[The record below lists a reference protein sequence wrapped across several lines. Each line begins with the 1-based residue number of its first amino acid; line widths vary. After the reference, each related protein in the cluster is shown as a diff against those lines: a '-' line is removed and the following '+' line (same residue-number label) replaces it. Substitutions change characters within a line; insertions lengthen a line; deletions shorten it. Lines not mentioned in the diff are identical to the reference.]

1 MLFGKKKSYSAS
13 EQSTIS
19 KLSIFNPEKIKTIAQ
34 PLTKQYIV
42 NVGGSE
48 VIYSSAKD
56 AFVLIKF
63 GCGCVIQT
71 LDRIEAFI
79 DWYRALP
86 DSGVFSAMYNPLYPE
101 ANTTR
106 IKDGPEASLG
116 GFISYVLSPEIKT
129 IFIGTVVKPIV
140 CDLKDKKEITRI
152 MENMWIDEN
161 KHKKSILELRSK
173 KRRIYASL
181 TSRLGGLQ
189 VSSSMIYNPDTGDD
203 EFVFIKR
210 KQSIMLGPFFEQPT
224 KVYNKYA
231 YHELVSNG
239 KKKYKSYGFLNIGNL
254 MGKMGRGAGDITK
267 GSPIEILVLKK
278 ETIDIVKSRKDF
290 EEMGR
295 DTRLSNVLKGLAGT
309 GIPCSLNVIWEPIN
323 LSDFKERLH
332 RDDKYSQMKS
342 RDRQVTESDNMQ
354 MGMKYSGV
362 SRTIV
367 SPLQDQGFMG
377 QTYRTQYLWRG
388 LQRGLFNANML
399 LIISSEGDTFEDA
412 THQLEINLHTAVG
425 VVRASFDTV
434 MVEIVEPEEALKA
447 LYLLTP
453 SNFEKEDDGLVHDTI
468 VNNEILSIFGHLP
481 DFPLPADIDIIKF
494 PDLQGRLTRRN
505 LGLDKSNPIYFARA
519 VQDFKHVAAVGL
531 DAINDPRL
539 IGVISGKIGSG
550 KTNTM
555 IRILKETLDGD
566 ELGSFS
572 DVLILDR
579 HGEYHKLCSI
589 TDAEVFV
596 VPLWSSEVIYKVNI
610 LESVEGRSIGQA
622 VEDAAA
628 LFKHTMVQIGPIME
642 SVCREALHD
651 LYKKHGWTGN
661 EIYTR
666 ADSRSI
672 PTCRDLLDHLKH
684 GRYWEERKREG
695 MKAETSQR
703 YREAMYSLVSRLEK
717 IMAAQ
722 GENIF
727 CPENGRS
734 TISPAVMFS
743 KNVIIQFMF
752 GKYNPIDDDA
762 KNFVSLMFIQHLWNY
777 RQVNA
782 IKLPDDKY
790 DRKKFYGCNP
800 DTQREIIRKAMQK
813 HMCAAAFKNGIATQD
828 DEFIVDIQ
836 DGTVIGKGTIERQV
850 SNNNEIDAKDF
861 GEGFTVSAFQLEDK
875 DKDKDKTNSFSSPNL
890 DPFKDIQQNST
901 SISTEMVEIT
911 CTSSVERIIGAP
923 IKIHTLVIEEAH
935 NIAQDRS
942 DDFSNSI
949 SLISQ
954 ILSEIRKFG
963 EGIWIIDQLPEL
975 LDERVLKLANNL
987 IVHKTDEDYA
997 VAKLAA
1003 TLGILEEPQM
1013 YEFLKVLSPGMALL
1027 KLNSSQAAYPIE
1039 VCYPRL
1045 KRPELTESELIE
1057 LGKRFRDICRED
1069 EKNFKIPVFQMD
1081 QQVYDSK
1088 DMQERSFK
1096 SILSYAIKAE
1106 SKISNPKFALL
1117 SIAAYNEYFASPKTK
1132 SELLMEYKKL
1142 WGRDLDE
1149 MQMSELMEM
1158 GLLTEKT
1165 EKTTGGND
1173 DEKNNDTVYI
1183 LTDKG
1188 KQVIASSTN
1197 LFSALLYHYYD
1208 KKREAELEIK
1218 AGVKTDTSTAVNV
1231 VNVEIKTE
1239 EEDPELIFSHLIG
1252 NVSDKSKS
1260 KSMNDKLSKNKI
1272 KPDSKDNQQNKKECQ
1287 LSHQPP
1293 FAFIVTGTK
1302 TVGVLSKIDALDI
1315 VIDRLRNNSVDEVI
1329 IINEGELIKSLN
1341 LDELKISGL
1350 RVLSKT
1356 ELIDLVER
1364 EKL

>member
-1 MLFGKKKSYSAS
+1 LLFRNEGVLS
-13 EQSTIS
+13 S
-19 KLSIFNPEKIKTIAQ
+19 KTNIFKPEKVKTIGQ
-34 PLTKQYIV
+34 PATKPYIV
-42 NVGGSE
+42 DAAGSE
-48 VIYSSAKD
+48 VINSNAKD
-56 AFVLIKF
+56 AFVLVKF
-63 GCGCVIQT
+63 GRGCTMQT
-71 LDRIEAFI
+71 IDRIEAFI

-86 DSGVFSAMYNPLYPE
+86 DSGVFSALYNPLYPE
-101 ANTTR
+101 ANTTKE
-106 IKDGPEASLG
+106 KDGPEASVG

-129 IFIGTVVKPIV
+129 IFLGTVVKPIV
-140 CDLKDKKEITRI
+140 CDIKDKKEIDRT
-152 MENMWIDEN
+152 MENMWIDE
-161 KHKKSILELRSK
+161 KRHERSILELRSK
-173 KRRIYASL
+173 KRRVYASL

-189 VSSSMIYNPDTGDD
+189 VSPSMVYNPDTGVD

-210 KQSIMLGPFFEQPT
+210 KQNIMLGPFFEQPA
-224 KVYNKYA
+224 KAYNKYT
-231 YHELVSNG
+231 YHELECGG
-239 KKKYKSYGFLNIGNL
+239 KKRVRSYGFLNISNL
-254 MGKMGRGAGDITK
+254 MGKMGRGAGDIMK

-278 ETIDIVKSRKDF
+278 ETIDIAKSRKDF
-290 EEMGR
+290 DQMDR

-309 GIPCSLNVIWEPIN
+309 GISCSLNVIWEPVM
-323 LSDFKERLH
+323 LKDFKERLH

-342 RDRQVTESDNMQ
+342 RDRQVVEMDNMKI
-354 MGMKYSGV
+354 GMKYSGM

-388 LQRGLFNANML
+388 LQRGLFNANVLMAVA
-399 LIISSEGDTFEDA
+399 SEGDTLSESM
-412 THQLEINLHTAVG
+412 HQLETNLHTAIG

-434 MVEIVEPEEALKA
+434 MVEIVEPEDALQA
-447 LYLLTP
+447 LCLLTP
-453 SNFEKEDDGLVHDTI
+453 ANFEKEDDGLVHDTI

-481 DFPLPADIDIIKF
+481 DFPLPADVDIIKF
-494 PDLQGRLTRRN
+494 PDIQGRLTRRN
-505 LGLDKSNPIYFARA
+505 LGLDKSNLIYFARA
-519 VQDFKHVAAVGL
+519 VQDFKHVSAVGI

-566 ELGSFS
+566 ELGPFS

-589 TDAEVFV
+589 TDTEVFV
-596 VPLWSSEVIYKVNI
+596 APLWSNEVIFQVNI
-610 LESVEGRSIGQA
+610 IESVEGRSIGQA

-651 LYKKHGWTGN
+651 LYKKHGWNVN

-703 YREAMYSLVSRLEK
+703 YREATYSLVSRLEK

-722 GENIF
+722 GEKIF

-734 TISPAVMFS
+734 TVPPAVMFS

-752 GKYNPIDDDA
+752 GKHNPIDDDA
-762 KNFVSLMFIQHLWNY
+762 KNFVSLMFIQHLWNF
-777 RQVNA
+777 RQVNS

-800 DTQREIIRKAMQK
+800 DAQREIIRKAMQK
-813 HMCAAAFKNGIATQD
+813 HMCEASYKNGIVAKD
-828 DEFIVDIQ
+828 DDFIVEIQ
-836 DGTVIGKGTIERQV
+836 DGTVTGKGTVEREV
-850 SNNNEIDAKDF
+850 FNNNKIDAEDF
-861 GEGFTVSAFQLEDK
+861 GEGFAVSSFQLK
-875 DKDKDKTNSFSSPNL
+875 DKDKDNNFNFDEYNPL
-890 DPFKDIQQNST
+890 IDPQQKSKPT
-901 SISTEMVEIT
+901 STEMLEIT
-911 CTSSVERIIGAP
+911 CTSSAEHLIGAP
-923 IKIHTLVIEEAH
+923 VKIHTLVMEEAH
-935 NIAQDRS
+935 NIAQDRR
-942 DDFSNSI
+942 DEFSNSI

-1045 KRPELTESELIE
+1045 KRPELTEKEIIE

-1081 QQVYDSK
+1081 KQVYDSK
-1088 DMQERSFK
+1088 DMLERSLK
-1096 SILSYAIKAE
+1096 SILSYALKAE

-1132 SELLMEYKKL
+1132 SELLIEYKKL

-1149 MQMSELMEM
+1149 MQMSEIMEM
-1158 GLLTEKT
+1158 GLLTEKI
-1165 EKTTGGND
+1165 EKTTGG
-1173 DEKNNDTVYI
+1173 DEKINDAVYV
-1183 LTDKG
+1183 LTEKG
-1188 KQVIASSTN
+1188 KQVIASSAH
-1197 LFSALLYHYYD
+1197 LFQAPLYHYYD
-1208 KKREAELEIK
+1208 KKREADRLNP
-1218 AGVKTDTSTAVNV
+1218 VNV
-1231 VNVEIKTE
+1231 KD
-1239 EEDPELIFSHLIG
+1239 EDQSEVIFSNLIAG
-1252 NVSDKSKS
+1252 ISDKNKNKSKS
-1260 KSMNDKLSKNKI
+1260 K
-1272 KPDSKDNQQNKKECQ
+1272 QQNKKECL
-1287 LSHQPP
+1287 LSHRPP
-1293 FAFIVTGTK
+1293 FAFMVSCPK
-1302 TVGVLSKIDALDI
+1302 TVGIISKIDALDTI
-1315 VIDRLRNNSVDEVI
+1315 IDMLRNKSIDEVI
-1329 IINEGELIKSLN
+1329 IINDSEMIKSSNLKELI
-1341 LDELKISGL
+1341 IPGL
-1350 RVLSKT
+1350 HVLSKN
-1356 ELIDLVER
+1356 ELIDLIDR
-1364 EKL
+1364 DKL

>member
-1 MLFGKKKSYSAS
+1 MLFGKKRGAQAS
-13 EQSTIS
+13 EQSSTS
-19 KLSIFNPEKIKTIAQ
+19 KLSIFNPEKIKMMEQ
-34 PLTKQYIV
+34 PLTKRFIV
-42 NVGGSE
+42 DAAGSE
-48 VIYSSAKD
+48 VIYSSSKD
-56 AFVLIKF
+56 AFVLIKV
-63 GCGCVIQT
+63 GRGCVIQT
-71 LDRIEAFI
+71 IDRIEAFI

-129 IFIGTVVKPIV
+129 IFLGTVVKPIV
-140 CDLKDKKEITRI
+140 CDLKNKKETARI
-152 MENMWIDEN
+152 MENMWIDEK
-161 KHKKSILELRSK
+161 KHEKSIIELRSK
-173 KRRIYASL
+173 KRRIYTSI

-189 VSSSMIYNPDTGDD
+189 VSPSMVYNSDTGVD

-210 KQSIMLGPFFEQPT
+210 KQSIMLGPFFEEPT
-224 KVYNKYA
+224 KILNKYA
-231 YHELVSNG
+231 YHELESGG
-239 KKKYKSYGFLNIGNL
+239 KKRIRAYGFLNIGNL
-254 MGKMGRGAGDITK
+254 MGKMGRGSGDITK

-278 ETIDIVKSRKDF
+278 ETIDIAKSRKDF

-309 GIPCSLNVIWEPIN
+309 GISCSLNVIWEPIN
-323 LSDFKERLH
+323 LNDFKERLH

-354 MGMKYSGV
+354 MGPKYSGV

-367 SPLQDQGFMG
+367 SPLQDQGFLG

-388 LQRGLFNANML
+388 LQRGLFNANVL
-399 LIISSEGDTFEDA
+399 LAVASEGDTFEEA
-412 THQLEINLHTAVG
+412 TRQLEVNLHTAVG
-425 VVRASFDTV
+425 VVRGSFDTV
-434 MVEIVEPEEALKA
+434 MVEIVEPEEALQA

-519 VQDFKHVAAVGL
+519 VQDFKHVSTVAI

-539 IGVISGKIGSG
+539 IGVICGKIGSG

-555 IRILKETLDGD
+555 KRILKETLDGD
-566 ELGSFS
+566 ELGPFS

-579 HGEYHKLCSI
+579 HGEYHKLCSA
-589 TDAEVFV
+589 TDTEVFV
-596 VPLWSSEVIYKVNI
+596 VPLWSSEVIFKINV

-651 LYKKHGWTGN
+651 LYKKHGWTVN

-734 TISPAVMFS
+734 TVPPAVMFS

-790 DRKKFYGCNP
+790 DRKKYYGINP

-813 HMCAAAFKNGIATQD
+813 HMCAASFKNGIAAQVD
-828 DEFIVDIQ
+828 DFIVEIK
-836 DGTVIGKGTIERQV
+836 DGTVIGKGTIECQV
-850 SNNNEIDAKDF
+850 SNDNKIDAKEF
-861 GEGFTVSAFQLEDK
+861 GEGFTVSAFQLKIKEEDK
-875 DKDKDKTNSFSSPNL
+875 LSSSKNSPL
-890 DPFKDIQQNST
+890 DELPQTQNSNPA
-901 SISTEMVEIT
+901 STEMVEVT
-911 CTSSVERIIGAP
+911 CTSSVERLIGAP
-923 IKIHTLVIEEAH
+923 MKIHTLVIEEAH

-942 DDFSNSI
+942 DEFSNSI

-1045 KRPELTESELIE
+1045 KRPELTEQEIID

-1088 DMQERSFK
+1088 DMRERSFK
-1096 SILSYAIKAE
+1096 SILSYAVNADI
-1106 SKISNPKFALL
+1106 KISNPKFALL
-1117 SIAAYNEYFASPKTK
+1117 SIAAHNEYFASPKTK

-1142 WGRDLDE
+1142 WGRDFDE
-1149 MQMSELMEM
+1149 MQMNELMEM
-1158 GLLTEKT
+1158 GLLIENT
-1165 EKTTGGND
+1165 EKTTDSN
-1173 DEKNNDTVYI
+1173 DEKKNDTVYV

-1188 KQVIASSTN
+1188 KQAIASSVY

-1208 KKREAELEIK
+1208 KKREAEVETE
-1218 AGVKTDTSTAVNV
+1218 AGVKAEVEPKTDTSTAVNV
-1231 VNVEIKTE
+1231 EIKPG
-1239 EEDPELIFSHLIG
+1239 EEDAELIFTNLIG
-1252 NVSDKSKS
+1252 NVSGKSK
-1260 KSMNDKLSKNKI
+1260 NDNLSKNKI
-1272 KPDSKDNQQNKKECQ
+1272 KSESNQQSKKECQ

-1293 FAFIVTGTK
+1293 FAFIVTCSK
-1302 TVGVLSKIDALDI
+1302 TIGVLSKIDALDT
-1315 VIDRLRNNSVDEVI
+1315 VIDRLRNKSMDEVI
-1329 IINEGELIKSLN
+1329 IINEGEMVKSMN
-1341 LDELKISGL
+1341 LHDLKIPGL

-1356 ELIDLVER
+1356 ELIDLVEM

>member
-1 MLFGKKKSYSAS
+1 MLFTKESVLS
-13 EQSTIS
+13 S
-19 KLSIFNPEKIKTIAQ
+19 KTNIFKPEKVKTIEQ
-34 PLTKQYIV
+34 PMTKPYIV
-42 NVGGSE
+42 DAAGSE

-56 AFVLIKF
+56 AFVLVKF
-63 GCGCVIQT
+63 GRGCTMQT
-71 LDRIEAFI
+71 IDRVDAFI

-86 DSGVFSAMYNPLYPE
+86 DSGVFSALYNPLYPE
-101 ANTTR
+101 ANTTKE
-106 IKDGPEASLG
+106 KDGPEASVG

-129 IFIGTVVKPIV
+129 IFLGTVVKPIV
-140 CDLKDKKEITRI
+140 CDIKDKKEIDRT
-152 MENMWIDEN
+152 MENMWIDE
-161 KHKKSILELRSK
+161 KRHERSILELRSK
-173 KRRIYASL
+173 KRRVYASL

-189 VSSSMIYNPDTGDD
+189 VSPSMVYNPDTGVD

-210 KQSIMLGPFFEQPT
+210 KQNIMLGPFFEQPT
-224 KVYNKYA
+224 KAYHKYA
-231 YHELVSNG
+231 YHEFEYGG
-239 KKKYKSYGFLNIGNL
+239 KKRVRSYGFLNIGNL
-254 MGKMGRGAGDITK
+254 MGKMGRGAGDVIK

-278 ETIDIVKSRKDF
+278 ETIDIAKSRKDF
-290 EEMGR
+290 DQMDR
-295 DTRLSNVLKGLAGT
+295 DTRLSNMLKGLAGT
-309 GIPCSLNVIWEPIN
+309 GIPCSLNVIWEPIM
-323 LSDFKERLH
+323 LEDFKERLH

-342 RDRQVTESDNMQ
+342 RDRQVVEMDNMRI
-354 MGMKYSGV
+354 GMKYSGM

-388 LQRGLFNANML
+388 LQRGLFNANVIL
-399 LIISSEGDTFEDA
+399 AIASEGDTLSESVR
-412 THQLEINLHTAVG
+412 QLEINLHTAIG

-434 MVEIVEPEEALKA
+434 MIEIVEPEDALQA
-447 LYLLTP
+447 LCLLTP
-453 SNFEKEDDGLVHDTI
+453 ANFEKEDDGLVHDTI

-481 DFPLPADIDIIKF
+481 DFPLPADVDIIKF
-494 PDLQGRLTRRN
+494 PDIQGRLTRRN
-505 LGLDKSNPIYFARA
+505 LGLDKSNLIYFARA
-519 VQDFKHVAAVGL
+519 VQDFKHVSAVGI

-566 ELGSFS
+566 ELGPFS

-589 TDAEVFV
+589 TDTEVFV
-596 VPLWSSEVIYKVNI
+596 APLWSSEVIFQVNI
-610 LESVEGRSIGQA
+610 IESVEGRSIGQA

-651 LYKKHGWTGN
+651 LYKKHGWNVN

-703 YREAMYSLVSRLEK
+703 YREATYSLVSRLEK

-722 GENIF
+722 GEKIF

-734 TISPAVMFS
+734 TVPPAVMFS

-752 GKYNPIDDDA
+752 GKHNPIDDDA
-762 KNFVSLMFIQHLWNY
+762 KNFVSLMFIQHLWNF

-800 DTQREIIRKAMQK
+800 DAQREIIRKAMQK
-813 HMCAAAFKNGIATQD
+813 YMCEASYKNGIVAHD
-828 DEFIVDIQ
+828 DDFIVEIQ
-836 DGTVIGKGTIERQV
+836 DGTVTGKGTVEREV
-850 SNNNEIDAKDF
+850 SNNNKIDAEDF
-861 GEGFTVSAFQLEDK
+861 GEGFAVSSFQLRDK
-875 DKDKDKTNSFSSPNL
+875 DNNFDEYNPL
-890 DPFKDIQQNST
+890 IDPQQKSK
-901 SISTEMVEIT
+901 STEMLEIT
-911 CTSSVERIIGAP
+911 CTSSAERLIGAP
-923 IKIHTLVIEEAH
+923 VKIHTLVMEEAH
-935 NIAQDRS
+935 NIAQDRR
-942 DDFSNSI
+942 DEFSNSI

-1045 KRPELTESELIE
+1045 KRPELTEQEIIE
-1057 LGKRFRDICRED
+1057 LGKRLRDICRED

-1081 QQVYDSK
+1081 KQIYDSK
-1088 DMQERSFK
+1088 DMLERSLK
-1096 SILSYAIKAE
+1096 SILSYAVKAE

-1132 SELLMEYKKL
+1132 SELLNEYKKL

-1149 MQMSELMEM
+1149 MQMSEIMEM
-1158 GLLTEKT
+1158 GLLTEKI
-1165 EKTTGGND
+1165 EKTTGC
-1173 DEKNNDTVYI
+1173 DEKINDAMYV
-1183 LTDKG
+1183 LTEKG
-1188 KQVIASSTN
+1188 KQVIASSAH
-1197 LFSALLYHYYD
+1197 LFQAPLYHYYD
-1208 KKREAELEIK
+1208 KKREADTLN
-1218 AGVKTDTSTAVNV
+1218 AVHVKD
-1231 VNVEIKTE
+1231 
-1239 EEDPELIFSHLIG
+1239 EDQSEVIFSNLIAG
-1252 NVSDKSKS
+1252 ISDKNKS
-1260 KSMNDKLSKNKI
+1260 K
-1272 KPDSKDNQQNKKECQ
+1272 QQNKKECL
-1287 LSHQPP
+1287 LSHRPP
-1293 FAFIVTGTK
+1293 FAFMVSGPK
-1302 TVGVLSKIDALDI
+1302 TVGILSKIDSLDTI
-1315 VIDRLRNNSVDEVI
+1315 IDMLRNKSIDEAI
-1329 IINEGELIKSLN
+1329 IINDSEMFDSSNLKELI
-1341 LDELKISGL
+1341 IPGL
-1350 RVLSKT
+1350 HVLSKT
-1356 ELIDLVER
+1356 ELIDLIDR
-1364 EKL
+1364 DKL

>member
-1 MLFGKKKSYSAS
+1 MLFRKEGVLS
-13 EQSTIS
+13 S
-19 KLSIFNPEKIKTIAQ
+19 KTNIFKPEKVKTIEQ
-34 PLTKQYIV
+34 PMTKPYIV
-42 NVGGSE
+42 DAAGSE

-56 AFVLIKF
+56 ASVLVKF
-63 GCGCVIQT
+63 GCGCTLQT
-71 LDRIEAFI
+71 IDRVDAFI

-86 DSGVFSAMYNPLYPE
+86 DSGVFSALYNPLYPE
-101 ANTTR
+101 ANTTKE
-106 IKDGPEASLG
+106 KDGPEASVG

-129 IFIGTVVKPIV
+129 IFLGTVVKPIV
-140 CDLKDKKEITRI
+140 CDIKDKKEIDRT
-152 MENMWIDEN
+152 MENMWIDE
-161 KHKKSILELRSK
+161 KRHERSILELRSK

-189 VSSSMIYNPDTGDD
+189 VSPSMVYNPDTGVD

-210 KQSIMLGPFFEQPT
+210 KQNIMLGPFFEQPT
-224 KVYNKYA
+224 KAYNKYA
-231 YHELVSNG
+231 YHEFEYGG
-239 KKKYKSYGFLNIGNL
+239 KKRVRSYGFLNIGNL
-254 MGKMGRGAGDITK
+254 MGKMGRGAGDVIK

-278 ETIDIVKSRKDF
+278 ETIDIAKSRKDF
-290 EEMGR
+290 DQMDR

-309 GIPCSLNVIWEPIN
+309 GISCSLNVIWEPIV
-323 LSDFKERLH
+323 LKDFKERLH

-342 RDRQVTESDNMQ
+342 RDRQVVEMDNMRI
-354 MGMKYSGV
+354 GMKYSGM

-388 LQRGLFNANML
+388 LQRGLFNANVIL
-399 LIISSEGDTFEDA
+399 AIASEGDTLEESMR
-412 THQLEINLHTAVG
+412 QLETNLHTAIG

-434 MVEIVEPEEALKA
+434 MIEIVEPEDALQA
-447 LYLLTP
+447 LCLLTP
-453 SNFEKEDDGLVHDTI
+453 ANFEKEDDGLVHDTI

-481 DFPLPADIDIIKF
+481 DFPLPADVDIIKF
-494 PDLQGRLTRRN
+494 PDIQGRLTRRN
-505 LGLDKSNPIYFARA
+505 LGLDKSNLIYFARA
-519 VQDFKHVAAVGL
+519 VQDFKHVSAVGI

-566 ELGSFS
+566 ELGPFS

-589 TDAEVFV
+589 TDTEVFV
-596 VPLWSSEVIYKVNI
+596 APLWSNEVIFQVNI
-610 LESVEGRSIGQA
+610 IESVEGRSIGQA

-651 LYKKHGWTGN
+651 LYKKHGWNVN

-703 YREAMYSLVSRLEK
+703 YREATYSLVSRLEK

-722 GENIF
+722 GEKIF

-734 TISPAVMFS
+734 TVPPAVMFS

-752 GKYNPIDDDA
+752 GKHNPIDDDA
-762 KNFVSLMFIQHLWNY
+762 KNFVSLMFIQHLWNF

-800 DTQREIIRKAMQK
+800 DAQREIIRKAMQK
-813 HMCAAAFKNGIATQD
+813 HMCEASYKNGIVAQD
-828 DEFIVDIQ
+828 DDFIVEIQ
-836 DGTVIGKGTIERQV
+836 DGTVTGKGTVEREV
-850 SNNNEIDAKDF
+850 SNKIDSKDF
-861 GEGFTVSAFQLEDK
+861 GEGFAVSSFQLK
-875 DKDKDKTNSFSSPNL
+875 DKDNNFDEYNPL
-890 DPFKDIQQNST
+890 IDPQQKSK
-901 SISTEMVEIT
+901 STEMLEIT
-911 CTSSVERIIGAP
+911 CTSSAERLIGAP
-923 IKIHTLVIEEAH
+923 VKIHTLVMEEAH
-935 NIAQDRS
+935 NIAQDRR
-942 DDFSNSI
+942 DEFSNSI

-1045 KRPELTESELIE
+1045 KRPELTEQEIIE

-1081 QQVYDSK
+1081 KQIYDSK
-1088 DMQERSFK
+1088 DMLERSLK
-1096 SILSYAIKAE
+1096 SILSYAVKAE

-1132 SELLMEYKKL
+1132 SELLIEYKKL

-1149 MQMSELMEM
+1149 MQMSEIMEM
-1158 GLLTEKT
+1158 GLLTEKI
-1165 EKTTGGND
+1165 EKTTGG
-1173 DEKNNDTVYI
+1173 DEKINDAVYV
-1183 LTDKG
+1183 LTEKG
-1188 KQVIASSTN
+1188 KQVIASSAH
-1197 LFSALLYHYYD
+1197 LFQAPLYHYYD
-1208 KKREAELEIK
+1208 KKREA
-1218 AGVKTDTSTAVNV
+1218 DTLNAVNV
-1231 VNVEIKTE
+1231 KD
-1239 EEDPELIFSHLIG
+1239 EDQSEVIFSNLIAG
-1252 NVSDKSKS
+1252 ISDKNKS
-1260 KSMNDKLSKNKI
+1260 K
-1272 KPDSKDNQQNKKECQ
+1272 QQNKKECL
-1287 LSHQPP
+1287 LSHRPP
-1293 FAFIVTGTK
+1293 FAFMVSGPK
-1302 TVGVLSKIDALDI
+1302 TVGILSKIDALDTI
-1315 VIDRLRNNSVDEVI
+1315 IDMLRNKSIDEVI
-1329 IINEGELIKSLN
+1329 IINDSEMIKSSNLKELI
-1341 LDELKISGL
+1341 IPGL
-1350 RVLSKT
+1350 HVLSKN
-1356 ELIDLVER
+1356 ELIDLIDR
-1364 EKL
+1364 DKL

>member
-1 MLFGKKKSYSAS
+1 MLFGKKKDAHAS
-13 EQSTIS
+13 EQIS
-19 KLSIFNPEKIKTIAQ
+19 KLSSFNPKKIKTIEQ
-34 PLTKQYIV
+34 PLTKPYIV
-42 NVGGSE
+42 DAAGSE

-56 AFVLIKF
+56 AFVLIKV
-63 GCGCVIQT
+63 GHGCVIQT
-71 LDRIEAFI
+71 IDRIESFI

-106 IKDGPEASLG
+106 IKDGPEASMG
-116 GFISYVLSPEIKT
+116 GFISYVLSPEIKA
-129 IFIGTVVKPIV
+129 IFLGTVVKPII
-140 CDLKDKKEITRI
+140 CDIKDKKETDRL
-152 MENMWIDEN
+152 MENMWIDEK
-161 KHKKSILELRSK
+161 KHEKSILELRSK

-189 VSSSMIYNPDTGDD
+189 VSPSMVYNPDTGVD
-203 EFVFIKR
+203 ELIFIRR
-210 KQSIMLGPFFEQPT
+210 KQSIMLGPFFEEQT
-224 KVYNKYA
+224 KILNKYA

-254 MGKMGRGAGDITK
+254 MGKMGRGSGDITK

-278 ETIDIVKSRKDF
+278 ETIDIAKSRKDF
-290 EEMGR
+290 EEMDR

-309 GIPCSLNVIWEPIN
+309 GIPCSLNVIWEPII

-342 RDRQVTESDNMQ
+342 RDRQVTESDNMKI
-354 MGMKYSGV
+354 GPKYSGV

-388 LQRGLFNANML
+388 LQRGLFNANVL
-399 LIISSEGDTFEDA
+399 LAVASEGDTLEESIR
-412 THQLEINLHTAVG
+412 QLENNLHIAVG
-425 VVRASFDTV
+425 VVRGSFDTV
-434 MVEIVEPEEALKA
+434 MIEIVEPEEALRA

-494 PDLQGRLTRRN
+494 PDIQGRLTRRN
-505 LGLDKSNPIYFARA
+505 LGLDKSNLIYFARA
-519 VQDFKHVAAVGL
+519 VQDFKHVSAVGI

-550 KTNTM
+550 KTNTA

-566 ELGSFS
+566 ELGPFS

-596 VPLWSSEVIYKVNI
+596 VPLWSSEVIFKVNI
-610 LESVEGRSIGQA
+610 IESVEGRSIGQA

-628 LFKHTMVQIGPIME
+628 LFKHTMIQIGPIME

-651 LYKKHGWTGN
+651 LYKKHGWAAN

-672 PTCRDLLDHLKH
+672 PTCRDLLDHVKH

-703 YREAMYSLVSRLEK
+703 YREATYSLISRLEK

-734 TISPAVMFS
+734 TVPPAVMFS

-752 GKYNPIDDDA
+752 GKHNPIDDDA

-790 DRKKFYGCNP
+790 DRKKYYGFNP
-800 DTQREIIRKAMQK
+800 DAQREIIRKAMQK
-813 HMCAAAFKNGIATQD
+813 HMCEASFKNGIAAHD
-828 DEFIVDIQ
+828 DDFIVEIQ
-836 DGTVIGKGTIERQV
+836 DGIVTGKGTIERQV
-850 SNNNEIDAKDF
+850 SNNNKIDAKDF
-861 GEGFTVSAFQLEDK
+861 GEGFDVSVFQLKIKDEDEDNLSPGK
-875 DKDKDKTNSFSSPNL
+875 KSPFIDISQTRNSNPV
-890 DPFKDIQQNST
+890 
-901 SISTEMVEIT
+901 STEMLEIT
-911 CTSSVERIIGAP
+911 CTSPVERIIGAP
-923 IKIHTLVIEEAH
+923 MKIHTLVIEEAH

-942 DDFSNSI
+942 DEFSNSI

-1045 KRPELTESELIE
+1045 KRPELTEQEIIE

-1088 DMQERSFK
+1088 DMKERSFK
-1096 SILSYAIKAE
+1096 SILSYAVKAE

-1132 SELLMEYKKL
+1132 SELLIEYKKL

-1158 GLLTEKT
+1158 GLLIEKI
-1165 EKTTGGND
+1165 EKPTGGND
-1173 DEKNNDTVYI
+1173 DEKNNDTIYV

-1188 KQVIASSTN
+1188 KQVIAGSVN
-1197 LFSALLYHYYD
+1197 LFSAFLYHYYD
-1208 KKREAELEIK
+1208 KKRDVE
-1218 AGVKTDTSTAVNV
+1218 VKTDTSTAVNV
-1231 VNVEIKTE
+1231 EIKTA
-1239 EEDPELIFSHLIG
+1239 EEDPELIFTHLIG

-1260 KSMNDKLSKNKI
+1260 RNDNLSKNKI
-1272 KPDSKDNQQNKKECQ
+1272 KPESNQQNKKEYQ

-1293 FAFIVTGTK
+1293 FAFIVTGSK

-1315 VIDRLRNNSVDEVI
+1315 VIDRLRNKSMDEVI
-1329 IINEGELIKSLN
+1329 IINDGEMIKSMN
-1341 LDELKISGL
+1341 LDELKIPGL
-1350 RVLSKT
+1350 RVLSKP
-1356 ELIDLVER
+1356 ELIDLVEK
-1364 EKL
+1364 EKS

>member
-1 MLFGKKKSYSAS
+1 MLFTKESVLS
-13 EQSTIS
+13 S
-19 KLSIFNPEKIKTIAQ
+19 KTNIFKPEKVKTIEQ
-34 PLTKQYIV
+34 PMTKPYIV
-42 NVGGSE
+42 DAAGSE

-56 AFVLIKF
+56 AFVLVKF
-63 GCGCVIQT
+63 GRGCTMQT
-71 LDRIEAFI
+71 IDRVDAFI

-86 DSGVFSAMYNPLYPE
+86 DSGVFSALYNPLYPE
-101 ANTTR
+101 ANTTKE
-106 IKDGPEASLG
+106 KDGPEASVG

-129 IFIGTVVKPIV
+129 IFLGTVVKPIV
-140 CDLKDKKEITRI
+140 CDIKDKKETDRT
-152 MENMWIDEN
+152 MENMWIDE
-161 KHKKSILELRSK
+161 KRHERSILELRSK
-173 KRRIYASL
+173 KRRVYASL

-189 VSSSMIYNPDTGDD
+189 VSPSMVYNPDTGVD

-210 KQSIMLGPFFEQPT
+210 KQNIMLGPFFEQPT
-224 KVYNKYA
+224 KAYNKYA
-231 YHELVSNG
+231 YHEFEYGG
-239 KKKYKSYGFLNIGNL
+239 KKRVRSYGFLNIGNL
-254 MGKMGRGAGDITK
+254 MGKMGRGAGDVIK

-278 ETIDIVKSRKDF
+278 ETIDIAKSRKDF
-290 EEMGR
+290 DQMDR
-295 DTRLSNVLKGLAGT
+295 DTRLSNMLKGLAGT
-309 GIPCSLNVIWEPIN
+309 GIPCSLNVIWEPIM
-323 LSDFKERLH
+323 LKDFKERLH

-342 RDRQVTESDNMQ
+342 RDRQVVEMDNMRI
-354 MGMKYSGV
+354 GMKYSGM

-388 LQRGLFNANML
+388 LQRGLFNANVIL
-399 LIISSEGDTFEDA
+399 AIASEGDTLSESVR
-412 THQLEINLHTAVG
+412 QLEINLHTAIG

-434 MVEIVEPEEALKA
+434 MIEIVEPEDALQA
-447 LYLLTP
+447 LCLLTP
-453 SNFEKEDDGLVHDTI
+453 ANFEKEDDGLVHDTI

-481 DFPLPADIDIIKF
+481 DFPLPADVDIIKF
-494 PDLQGRLTRRN
+494 PDIQGRLTRRN
-505 LGLDKSNPIYFARA
+505 LGLDKSNLIYFARA
-519 VQDFKHVAAVGL
+519 VQDFKHVSAVGI

-589 TDAEVFV
+589 TDTEVFV
-596 VPLWSSEVIYKVNI
+596 APLWSSEVIFQVNI
-610 LESVEGRSIGQA
+610 IESVEGRSIGQA

-651 LYKKHGWTGN
+651 LYKKHGWNVN

-703 YREAMYSLVSRLEK
+703 YREATYSLVSRLEK

-722 GENIF
+722 GEKIF

-734 TISPAVMFS
+734 TVPPAVMFS

-752 GKYNPIDDDA
+752 GKHNPIDDDA
-762 KNFVSLMFIQHLWNY
+762 KNFVSLMFIQHLWNF

-800 DTQREIIRKAMQK
+800 DAQREIIRKAMQK
-813 HMCAAAFKNGIATQD
+813 YMCEASYKNGIVAHD
-828 DEFIVDIQ
+828 DDFIVEIQ
-836 DGTVIGKGTIERQV
+836 DGTVTGKGTVEREV
-850 SNNNEIDAKDF
+850 SNNNKIDAEDF
-861 GEGFTVSAFQLEDK
+861 GEGFAVSSFQLRDK
-875 DKDKDKTNSFSSPNL
+875 DNNFDEYNPL
-890 DPFKDIQQNST
+890 IDPQQKSK
-901 SISTEMVEIT
+901 STEMLEIT
-911 CTSSVERIIGAP
+911 CTSSAERLIGAP
-923 IKIHTLVIEEAH
+923 VKIHTLVMEEAH
-935 NIAQDRS
+935 NIAQDRR
-942 DDFSNSI
+942 DEFSNSI

-1045 KRPELTESELIE
+1045 KRPELTEQEIIE
-1057 LGKRFRDICRED
+1057 LGKRLRDICRED

-1081 QQVYDSK
+1081 KQIYDSK
-1088 DMQERSFK
+1088 DMLERSLK
-1096 SILSYAIKAE
+1096 SILSYAVKAE

-1132 SELLMEYKKL
+1132 SELLNEYKKL

-1149 MQMSELMEM
+1149 MQMSEIMEM
-1158 GLLTEKT
+1158 GLLTEKI
-1165 EKTTGGND
+1165 EKTTGC
-1173 DEKNNDTVYI
+1173 DEKINDAVYV
-1183 LTDKG
+1183 LTEKG
-1188 KQVIASSTN
+1188 KQVIASSAH
-1197 LFSALLYHYYD
+1197 LFQAPLYHYYD
-1208 KKREAELEIK
+1208 KKREA
-1218 AGVKTDTSTAVNV
+1218 DTLNAVNV
-1231 VNVEIKTE
+1231 KD
-1239 EEDPELIFSHLIG
+1239 EDQSEVIFSNLIAG
-1252 NVSDKSKS
+1252 ISDKNKS
-1260 KSMNDKLSKNKI
+1260 K
-1272 KPDSKDNQQNKKECQ
+1272 QQNKKECL
-1287 LSHQPP
+1287 LSHRPP
-1293 FAFIVTGTK
+1293 FAFMVSGPK
-1302 TVGVLSKIDALDI
+1302 TVGILSKIDSLDTI
-1315 VIDRLRNNSVDEVI
+1315 IDMLRNKSIDEAI
-1329 IINEGELIKSLN
+1329 IINDSEMFDSSNLKELI
-1341 LDELKISGL
+1341 IPGL
-1350 RVLSKT
+1350 HVLSKT
-1356 ELIDLVER
+1356 ELIDLIDR
-1364 EKL
+1364 DKL